1 MYFKLAFKNIKKS
14 YKNYVI
20 YFLTLIF
27 GICIFYTFN
36 SIESQSVMMELNE
49 QKQSAFMMA
58 EQLIGYFS
66 VFIAFVLGFLIVYA
80 NNYLIKRRK
89 KEFGIYMTLGME
101 NGSLSKMIFL
111 ETLFIG
117 AISLEIG
124 VILGIML
131 SQALSVLTAYMF
143 QVDLTKFQFVFS
155 PLGFKRTV
163 LCFSIIYLVV
173 LIFNFIS
180 VRKIKLI
187 DLLTAS
193 KRNEKPTIK
202 NLWVSVILFLVSVGI
217 LGIAYYK
224 VIHDGIAF
232 ASFNALGLPILLG
245 CIGTF
250 IFFYS
255 LTGFF
260 LKVIQGNKK
269 FYLIDLNMFVMKQ
282 ISSKINTT
290 FVSLSF
296 ICLMLF
302 LAICTFSGGLGI
314 NRAINADLKDLTK
327 FDVTFWSNSGENIE
341 TLLKEKNIDISNI
354 AKEDSN
360 MVMYDSGVKYSNFLS
375 KEGMT
380 AMKNYFPVANDND
393 ILVIGENG
401 YNNTLKLLGKEPVNL
416 KENKYLAVGNIDEMK
431 KWVNESLENG
441 NIDQM
446 KKLVNKSS
454 ENGNIDQMKKLVN
467 KSSENG
473 KKINISGK
481 TLEPANKKY
490 ENINLYNFTMKGD
503 ILIFVVKDS
512 LLEGLKPVSSRFNMM
527 LKDNSN
533 TKEELESIRDQLVES
548 QVYSITKK
556 EIYDNAAGLGAT
568 MAYLGIYLGLI
579 FIITSAVVLAIQQLT
594 ESTDNVERYR
604 LLKEIGVDQKMIN
617 KAIFTQ
623 VGVYFMLP
631 LSLAIVHSI
640 VGLKIS
646 STIVGVFG
654 NASIM
659 PNIIITAIIFV
670 IIYGGYFLATYL
682 GAKKNINERS

>member
-58 EQLIGYFS
+58 EQLMGYFS

-101 NGSLSKMIFL
+101 NGSLSKIIFL

-117 AISLEIG
+117 AISLGIG
-124 VILGIML
+124 LVLGIML

-202 NLWVSVILFLVSVGI
+202 NLWVSVILFLVSLGI
-217 LGIAYYK
+217 LGTAYYK

-269 FYLIDLNMFVMKQ
+269 FYLRDLNMFVMKQ

-341 TLLKEKNIDISNI
+341 NLLKEKNIDISNI

-360 MVMYDSGVKYSNFLS
+360 MVMYDSKIKYSNFLS

-393 ILVIGENG
+393 ILVIGERG

-416 KENKYLAVGNIDEMK
+416 KENQYLAVGNIDEMK

-441 NIDQM
+441 
-446 KKLVNKSS
+446 
-454 ENGNIDQMKKLVN
+454 
-467 KSSENG
+467 

-481 TLEPANKKY
+481 TLEPENKKY

-533 TKEELESIRDQLVES
+533 TKKELENVRDQLVES

-659 PNIIITAIIFV
+659 PNVIITAIIFV

-682 GAKKNINERS
+682 GAKKNINERA

>member
-117 AISLEIG
+117 AISLGIG
-124 VILGIML
+124 VVLGIML

-155 PLGFKRTV
+155 SLGFKRTV

-269 FYLIDLNMFVMKQ
+269 FYLRDLNMFVMKQ

-341 TLLKEKNIDISNI
+341 SLLKEKNIDISNI

-360 MVMYDSGVKYSNFLS
+360 MVMYDSEVKYSDFLS

-393 ILVIGENG
+393 TLVIGENG

-416 KENKYLAVGNIDEMK
+416 KENQYLAVGNIDEMK
-431 KWVNESLENG
+431 KWVNESLE
-441 NIDQM
+441 
-446 KKLVNKSS
+446 S
-454 ENGNIDQMKKLVN
+454 
-467 KSSENG
+467 G

-503 ILIFVVKDS
+503 ILILVVKDF

-533 TKEELESIRDQLVES
+533 TKEELENVRDKLVES

-579 FIITSAVVLAIQQLT
+579 FTITSAVVLAIQQLT

>member
-117 AISLEIG
+117 AISLGIG
-124 VILGIML
+124 VVLGIML

-269 FYLIDLNMFVMKQ
+269 FYLRDLNMFVMKQ

-341 TLLKEKNIDISNI
+341 NLLKEKNIDISNI

-360 MVMYDSGVKYSNFLS
+360 MVMYDSEVKYSDFLS

-416 KENKYLAVGNIDEMK
+416 KENQYLAVGNIDEMK
-431 KWVNESLENG
+431 KWVNESLE
-441 NIDQM
+441 
-446 KKLVNKSS
+446 S
-454 ENGNIDQMKKLVN
+454 
-467 KSSENG
+467 G

-503 ILIFVVKDS
+503 ILIFVVKDF

-533 TKEELESIRDQLVES
+533 TKEELENVRDQLVES

-579 FIITSAVVLAIQQLT
+579 FTITSAVVLAIQQLT

>member
-20 YFLTLIF
+20 YFFTLIF

-117 AISLEIG
+117 AISLGIG
-124 VILGIML
+124 VVLGIML
-131 SQALSVLTAYMF
+131 SQALSVLTSYMF

-217 LGIAYYK
+217 LGTAYYK
-224 VIHDGIAF
+224 VIHDGIAV
-232 ASFNALGLPILLG
+232 ASFNVLGLPIVLG
-245 CIGTF
+245 CVGTF

-269 FYLIDLNMFVMKQ
+269 FYLRDLNMFVMKQ

-314 NRAINADLKDLTK
+314 NRAINADLNDLTK

-341 TLLKEKNIDISNI
+341 KLLKEKNIDISNI

-416 KENKYLAVGNIDEMK
+416 KENQYLAVGNIDEMK

-441 NIDQM
+441 NMDQM

-454 ENGNIDQMKKLVN
+454 E
-467 KSSENG
+467 EG

-481 TLEPANKKY
+481 ILEPANKKY

-533 TKEELESIRDQLVES
+533 TKEELENVRDQLVES

-594 ESTDNVERYR
+594 ESTDNIERYR

-659 PNIIITAIIFV
+659 PNVIITAIIFV

>member
-117 AISLEIG
+117 AISLGIG
-124 VILGIML
+124 VVLGIML

-232 ASFNALGLPILLG
+232 ASFNVLGLPILLG

-269 FYLIDLNMFVMKQ
+269 FYLRDLNMFVMKQ

-341 TLLKEKNIDISNI
+341 KLLKEKNIDISNI

-360 MVMYDSGVKYSNFLS
+360 MVMYDSEVKYSNFLS

-416 KENKYLAVGNIDEMK
+416 KENQYLAVGNIDEMK
-431 KWVNESLENG
+431 KWVNESLE
-441 NIDQM
+441 
-446 KKLVNKSS
+446 S
-454 ENGNIDQMKKLVN
+454 GNIDQMKKLVN

-533 TKEELESIRDQLVES
+533 TKEELESIREQLVES

>member
-117 AISLEIG
+117 AISLGIG
-124 VILGIML
+124 VVLGIML

-269 FYLIDLNMFVMKQ
+269 FYLRDLNMFVMKQ

-302 LAICTFSGGLGI
+302 LAICTLSGGLGI

-341 TLLKEKNIDISNI
+341 NLLKEKNIDISNI

-360 MVMYDSGVKYSNFLS
+360 MVMYDSEVKYSNFLS

-416 KENKYLAVGNIDEMK
+416 KENQYLAVGNIDEMK
-431 KWVNESLENG
+431 KWVNESL
-441 NIDQM
+441 
-446 KKLVNKSS
+446 

>member
-14 YKNYVI
+14 YKNYII

-36 SIESQSVMMELNE
+36 SIESQSIMMDLNE
-49 QKQSAFMMA
+49 QKQSAFEMA
-58 EQLIGYFS
+58 EQLMGYFS

-89 KEFGIYMTLGME
+89 KEFGVYMTLGME
-101 NGSLSKMIFL
+101 NRTLSRMIFL
-111 ETLFIG
+111 ETLLIG
-117 AISLEIG
+117 AISLGIG
-124 VILGIML
+124 LILGIIL

-155 PLGFKRTV
+155 PSGFKKTV
-163 LCFSIIYLVV
+163 LCFSVIYLVV

-193 KRNEKPTIK
+193 RRNEKPTIK
-202 NLWVSVILFLVSVGI
+202 NLWVSVILFLVSVGM

-224 VIHDGIAF
+224 VINDGIAV
-232 ASFNALGLPILLG
+232 ASFNVLGLPIVFG
-245 CIGTF
+245 CVGTF

-269 FYLIDLNMFVMKQ
+269 FYLRDLNMFVMKQ

-327 FDVTFWSNSGENIE
+327 FDVTCWSNSGENIE
-341 TLLKEKNIDISNI
+341 NLLKEKNIDISNI
-354 AKEDSN
+354 AKENSN
-360 MVMYDSGVKYSNFLS
+360 IVMYNSGVKYRSFLS
-375 KEGMT
+375 EQGID
-380 AMKNYFPVANDND
+380 AMKNYFPVANDKD
-393 ILVIGENG
+393 ILVIGEKE
-401 YNNTLKLLGKEPVNL
+401 YNDTLKILGKEPVDL
-416 KENKYLAVGNIDEMK
+416 KENQYLAVGNINEMA
-431 KWVNESLENG
+431 KWADKSLE
-441 NIDQM
+441 
-446 KKLVNKSS
+446 K
-454 ENGNIDQMKKLVN
+454 
-467 KSSENG
+467 G

-481 TLEPANKKY
+481 TLEPANKRY
-490 ENINLYNFTMKGD
+490 ENINLYNYTMKAD
-503 ILIFVVKDS
+503 ILIFVVNDS
-512 LLEGLKPVSSRFNMM
+512 LLEGLKPISSRFNIV

-533 TKEELESIRDQLVES
+533 TKEELEGIRDQLVEN

-556 EIYDNAAGLGAT
+556 EIRDNAAGLGAT

-594 ESTDNVERYR
+594 ESTDNIERYK

-617 KAIFTQ
+617 KAVFTQ
-623 VGVYFMLP
+623 VGIYFMLP
-631 LSLAIVHSI
+631 LSLAIVHAI
-640 VGLKIS
+640 VGLKVS
-646 STIVGVFG
+646 SHIVEMFG

-659 PNIIITAIIFV
+659 PNIIMTAIVLV

-682 GAKKNINERS
+682 GAKKNINEKS

>member
-117 AISLEIG
+117 AISLGIG
-124 VILGIML
+124 VVLGIML

-269 FYLIDLNMFVMKQ
+269 FYLRDLNMFVMKQ

-341 TLLKEKNIDISNI
+341 NLLKEKNIDISNI

-360 MVMYDSGVKYSNFLS
+360 MIMYDSGVKYSNFLS

-416 KENKYLAVGNIDEMK
+416 KENQYLAVGNIDEMK

-441 NIDQM
+441 NM
-446 KKLVNKSS
+446 
-454 ENGNIDQMKKLVN
+454 DQMKKLVN

-503 ILIFVVKDS
+503 ILIFVVNDS

-533 TKEELESIRDQLVES
+533 TKEELENVRDQLVES

>member
-117 AISLEIG
+117 AISLGIG
-124 VILGIML
+124 VVLGIML

-217 LGIAYYK
+217 LGTAYYK
-224 VIHDGIAF
+224 VIHDGIAV
-232 ASFNALGLPILLG
+232 ASFNVLGLPIVLG
-245 CIGTF
+245 CVGTF

-269 FYLIDLNMFVMKQ
+269 FYLRDLNMFVMKQ

-341 TLLKEKNIDISNI
+341 NLLKEKNIDISNI

-416 KENKYLAVGNIDEMK
+416 KENQYLAVGNIDEMK

-441 NIDQM
+441 NM
-446 KKLVNKSS
+446 
-454 ENGNIDQMKKLVN
+454 DQMKKLVN

-533 TKEELESIRDQLVES
+533 TKEELEEVRDQLVES

>member
-117 AISLEIG
+117 AISLGIG
-124 VILGIML
+124 VVLGIML

-269 FYLIDLNMFVMKQ
+269 FYLRDLNMFVMKQ

-341 TLLKEKNIDISNI
+341 KLLKEKNIDISNI

-360 MVMYDSGVKYSNFLS
+360 MIMYDSKIKYSNFLS

-416 KENKYLAVGNIDEMK
+416 KENQYLAVGNIDEMK

-441 NIDQM
+441 
-446 KKLVNKSS
+446 
-454 ENGNIDQMKKLVN
+454 
-467 KSSENG
+467 

-481 TLEPANKKY
+481 TLEPENKKY

-533 TKEELESIRDQLVES
+533 TKEELEEVRDQLVES

>member
-117 AISLEIG
+117 AISLGIG
-124 VILGIML
+124 VVLGIML

-155 PLGFKRTV
+155 TLGFKRTV

-269 FYLIDLNMFVMKQ
+269 FYLRDLNMFVMKQ

-341 TLLKEKNIDISNI
+341 NLLKEKNIDISNI

-360 MVMYDSGVKYSNFLS
+360 MVMYDSKIKYSNFLS

-416 KENKYLAVGNIDEMK
+416 KENQYLAVGNIDEMK

-441 NIDQM
+441 NM
-446 KKLVNKSS
+446 
-454 ENGNIDQMKKLVN
+454 DQMKKLVN

-473 KKINISGK
+473 KKINISEK

-512 LLEGLKPVSSRFNMM
+512 LLEGLKPVSSRFNIM

-682 GAKKNINERS
+682 GAKKNINERA

>member
-58 EQLIGYFS
+58 EQLMGYFS

-117 AISLEIG
+117 AISLGIG
-124 VILGIML
+124 LVLGIML

-155 PLGFKRTV
+155 SLGFKRTV

-269 FYLIDLNMFVMKQ
+269 FYLRDLNMFVMKQ

-341 TLLKEKNIDISNI
+341 TLLNEKNIDISNI

-360 MVMYDSGVKYSNFLS
+360 MVMYDSEVKYSDFLS

-380 AMKNYFPVANDND
+380 AMKNYFPVDNDND
-393 ILVIGENG
+393 TLVIGENG

-416 KENKYLAVGNIDEMK
+416 KENQYLAVGNIDEMK

-441 NIDQM
+441 
-446 KKLVNKSS
+446 
-454 ENGNIDQMKKLVN
+454 
-467 KSSENG
+467 

-481 TLEPANKKY
+481 TLEPENKKY

-533 TKEELESIRDQLVES
+533 TKEELGSIRDQLVES

-654 NASIM
+654 NAIIM

>member
-58 EQLIGYFS
+58 EQLMGYFS

-117 AISLEIG
+117 AISLGIG
-124 VILGIML
+124 VVLGIML

-269 FYLIDLNMFVMKQ
+269 FYLRDLNMFVMKQ

-341 TLLKEKNIDISNI
+341 NLLKEKNIDISNI

-360 MVMYDSGVKYSNFLS
+360 MIMYDSGVKYSNFLS

-416 KENKYLAVGNIDEMK
+416 KENQYLAVGNIDEMK

-454 ENGNIDQMKKLVN
+454 ENGKN
-467 KSSENG
+467 
-473 KKINISGK
+473 INISGK

-533 TKEELESIRDQLVES
+533 TKEELGSIRDQLVES

>member
-117 AISLEIG
+117 AISLGIG
-124 VILGIML
+124 VVLGIML

-269 FYLIDLNMFVMKQ
+269 FYLRDLNMFVMKQ

-341 TLLKEKNIDISNI
+341 KLLKEKNIDISNI

-360 MVMYDSGVKYSNFLS
+360 MIMYDSKIKYSNFLS

-393 ILVIGENG
+393 ILVIGEKG

-454 ENGNIDQMKKLVN
+454 ENR
-467 KSSENG
+467 

-533 TKEELESIRDQLVES
+533 TKEELEEVRDQLVES

>member
-58 EQLIGYFS
+58 EQLMGYFS

-117 AISLEIG
+117 AISLGIG
-124 VILGIML
+124 LVLGIML

-202 NLWVSVILFLVSVGI
+202 NLWVSVILFLVSLGI
-217 LGIAYYK
+217 LGTAYYK
-224 VIHDGIAF
+224 VIHDGIAV

-269 FYLIDLNMFVMKQ
+269 FYLRDLNMFVMKQ

-341 TLLKEKNIDISNI
+341 KLLKEKNIDISNI
-354 AKEDSN
+354 AKEESN
-360 MVMYDSGVKYSNFLS
+360 MVMYDSKIKYSNFLS
-375 KEGMT
+375 KKGMT

-393 ILVIGENG
+393 ILVIDEKG

-416 KENKYLAVGNIDEMK
+416 KENQYLAVGNIDEMK
-431 KWVNESLENG
+431 KWVNKSL
-441 NIDQM
+441 
-446 KKLVNKSS
+446 
-454 ENGNIDQMKKLVN
+454 
-467 KSSENG
+467 ENG

-481 TLEPANKKY
+481 TLEPENKKY

-512 LLEGLKPVSSRFNMM
+512 LIEGLKPVSSRFNMM

-533 TKEELESIRDQLVES
+533 TKEELEEVRDQLVES

-659 PNIIITAIIFV
+659 PNVIITAIIFV

-682 GAKKNINERS
+682 GAKKNINERA

>member
-117 AISLEIG
+117 AISLGIG
-124 VILGIML
+124 VVLGIML

-217 LGIAYYK
+217 LGTAYYK
-224 VIHDGIAF
+224 VINDGIAV
-232 ASFNALGLPILLG
+232 ASFNVLGLPILLG

-260 LKVIQGNKK
+260 LKVIKGNKK
-269 FYLIDLNMFVMKQ
+269 FYLRDLNMFVMKQ

-341 TLLKEKNIDISNI
+341 SLLKEKNIDISNI
-354 AKEDSN
+354 AEEDSN
-360 MVMYDSGVKYSNFLS
+360 MVMYDSKIKYSSFLS

-401 YNNTLKLLGKEPVNL
+401 YNDTLKLLGKEPVNL
-416 KENKYLAVGNIDEMK
+416 KENQYLAVGNIDEMK

-441 NIDQM
+441 NID
-446 KKLVNKSS
+446 
-454 ENGNIDQMKKLVN
+454 EMKKLVN

-473 KKINISGK
+473 KNINISGK

-533 TKEELESIRDQLVES
+533 TKEELGSIRDQLVES

>member
-1 MYFKLAFKNIKKS
+1 
-14 YKNYVI
+14 
-20 YFLTLIF
+20 
-27 GICIFYTFN
+27 
-36 SIESQSVMMELNE
+36 MMELNE

-117 AISLEIG
+117 AISLGIG
-124 VILGIML
+124 VVLGIML

-269 FYLIDLNMFVMKQ
+269 FYLRDLNIFVMKQ

-341 TLLKEKNIDISNI
+341 NLLKEKNIDISNI

-393 ILVIGENG
+393 ILVIGEKG
-401 YNNTLKLLGKEPVNL
+401 YNNTLKLLRKEPVNL
-416 KENKYLAVGNIDEMK
+416 KENQYLAVGNIDEMK

-441 NIDQM
+441 NM
-446 KKLVNKSS
+446 
-454 ENGNIDQMKKLVN
+454 DQMKKLVN

>member
-58 EQLIGYFS
+58 EQLMGYFS

-111 ETLFIG
+111 ETLLIG
-117 AISLEIG
+117 AISLGIG
-124 VILGIML
+124 LVLGIML

-269 FYLIDLNMFVMKQ
+269 FYLRDLNMFVMKQ

-341 TLLKEKNIDISNI
+341 NLLKEKNIDISNI

-416 KENKYLAVGNIDEMK
+416 KENQYLAVGNIDEMK
-431 KWVNESLENG
+431 KWVNESL
-441 NIDQM
+441 
-446 KKLVNKSS
+446 

-533 TKEELESIRDQLVES
+533 TKEELDSIRDQLVES

>member
-58 EQLIGYFS
+58 EQLMGYFS

-117 AISLEIG
+117 AISLGIG
-124 VILGIML
+124 VVLGIML

-202 NLWVSVILFLVSVGI
+202 NLWVSVILFLVSLGI
-217 LGIAYYK
+217 LGTAYYK

-269 FYLIDLNMFVMKQ
+269 FYLRDLNMFVMKQ

-341 TLLKEKNIDISNI
+341 NLLKEKNIDISNI
-354 AKEDSN
+354 AKEESN
-360 MVMYDSGVKYSNFLS
+360 MVMYDSKIKYSNFLS

-393 ILVIGENG
+393 ILVIGEKG
-401 YNNTLKLLGKEPVNL
+401 YNNTLKLLGKETVNL
-416 KENKYLAVGNIDEMK
+416 KENQYLAVGNIDEMK

-441 NIDQM
+441 
-446 KKLVNKSS
+446 
-454 ENGNIDQMKKLVN
+454 
-467 KSSENG
+467 

-481 TLEPANKKY
+481 TLEPENKKY

-533 TKEELESIRDQLVES
+533 TKEELEEVRDQLVES

-568 MAYLGIYLGLI
+568 MAYLGI
-579 FIITSAVVLAIQQLT
+579 
-594 ESTDNVERYR
+594 
-604 LLKEIGVDQKMIN
+604 
-617 KAIFTQ
+617 
-623 VGVYFMLP
+623 
-631 LSLAIVHSI
+631 
-640 VGLKIS
+640 
-646 STIVGVFG
+646 
-654 NASIM
+654 
-659 PNIIITAIIFV
+659 
-670 IIYGGYFLATYL
+670 
-682 GAKKNINERS
+682 

>member
-117 AISLEIG
+117 AISLGIG
-124 VILGIML
+124 VVLGIML

-269 FYLIDLNMFVMKQ
+269 FYLRDLNMFVMKQ

-341 TLLKEKNIDISNI
+341 NLLKEKNIDISNI

-360 MVMYDSGVKYSNFLS
+360 MIMYDSKIKYSNFLS

-416 KENKYLAVGNIDEMK
+416 KENQYLAVGNIDEMK

-441 NIDQM
+441 NM
-446 KKLVNKSS
+446 
-454 ENGNIDQMKKLVN
+454 DQMKKLVN

-512 LLEGLKPVSSRFNMM
+512 LPEGLKPVSSRFNMM

-533 TKEELESIRDQLVES
+533 TKEELEAIRDQLVES

>member
-117 AISLEIG
+117 AISLGIG
-124 VILGIML
+124 VVLGIML

-269 FYLIDLNMFVMKQ
+269 FYLRDLNMFVMKQ

-341 TLLKEKNIDISNI
+341 SLLKEKNIDISNI

-360 MVMYDSGVKYSNFLS
+360 MVMYDSEVKYSDFLS

-401 YNNTLKLLGKEPVNL
+401 YNDTLKLLGKDPVNL
-416 KENKYLAVGNIDEMK
+416 KENQYLAVGNIDEMK
-431 KWVNESLENG
+431 KWVNESLE
-441 NIDQM
+441 
-446 KKLVNKSS
+446 S
-454 ENGNIDQMKKLVN
+454 
-467 KSSENG
+467 G

-503 ILIFVVKDS
+503 ILILVVKDF

-533 TKEELESIRDQLVES
+533 TKEELENVRDKLVES

-654 NASIM
+654 NASII

>member
-117 AISLEIG
+117 AISLGIG
-124 VILGIML
+124 VVLGIML

-143 QVDLTKFQFVFS
+143 QVDLTEFQFVFS

-217 LGIAYYK
+217 LGTAYYK

-269 FYLIDLNMFVMKQ
+269 FYLRDLNMFVMKQ

-341 TLLKEKNIDISNI
+341 NLLKEKNIDISNI

-393 ILVIGENG
+393 ILVIGEKG

-416 KENKYLAVGNIDEMK
+416 KENQYLAVGNIDEMK

-441 NIDQM
+441 NM
-446 KKLVNKSS
+446 
-454 ENGNIDQMKKLVN
+454 DQMKKLVN

-503 ILIFVVKDS
+503 ILILVVKDS

>member
-117 AISLEIG
+117 AISLGIG
-124 VILGIML
+124 VVLGIML
-131 SQALSVLTAYMF
+131 SQGLSVLTAYMF

-155 PLGFKRTV
+155 SLGFKRTV

-180 VRKIKLI
+180 VRNIKLI

-217 LGIAYYK
+217 LGTAYYK

-269 FYLIDLNMFVMKQ
+269 FYLRDLNMFVMKQ

-341 TLLKEKNIDISNI
+341 KLLKEKNIDISNI

-360 MVMYDSGVKYSNFLS
+360 MIMYDSKIKYSNFLS

-393 ILVIGENG
+393 ILVIGEKG

-416 KENKYLAVGNIDEMK
+416 KENQYLAVGNIDEMK

-441 NIDQM
+441 NM
-446 KKLVNKSS
+446 
-454 ENGNIDQMKKLVN
+454 DQMKKLVN

-533 TKEELESIRDQLVES
+533 TKEELEAIRDQLVES

>member
-117 AISLEIG
+117 AISLGIG
-124 VILGIML
+124 VVLGIML

-193 KRNEKPTIK
+193 KRNENPTIK

-217 LGIAYYK
+217 LVTAYYK

-269 FYLIDLNMFVMKQ
+269 FYLRDLNMFVMKQ

-341 TLLKEKNIDISNI
+341 NLLKEKNIDISNI

-454 ENGNIDQMKKLVN
+454 ENG
-467 KSSENG
+467 

-533 TKEELESIRDQLVES
+533 TKEELEAIKDQLVES

-556 EIYDNAAGLGAT
+556 EIYDNAC
-568 MAYLGIYLGLI
+568 
-579 FIITSAVVLAIQQLT
+579 
-594 ESTDNVERYR
+594 
-604 LLKEIGVDQKMIN
+604 K
-617 KAIFTQ
+617 
-623 VGVYFMLP
+623 
-631 LSLAIVHSI
+631 
-640 VGLKIS
+640 
-646 STIVGVFG
+646 
-654 NASIM
+654 
-659 PNIIITAIIFV
+659 
-670 IIYGGYFLATYL
+670 
-682 GAKKNINERS
+682 

>member
-111 ETLFIG
+111 ETIFIG
-117 AISLEIG
+117 AISLGIG
-124 VILGIML
+124 VVLGIML

-269 FYLIDLNMFVMKQ
+269 FYLRDLNMFVMKQ

-341 TLLKEKNIDISNI
+341 SLLKEKNIDISNI

-360 MVMYDSGVKYSNFLS
+360 MVMYDSEVKYSDFLS

-393 ILVIGENG
+393 TLVIGENG

-416 KENKYLAVGNIDEMK
+416 KENQYLAVGNIDEMK
-431 KWVNESLENG
+431 KWVNESLE
-441 NIDQM
+441 
-446 KKLVNKSS
+446 S
-454 ENGNIDQMKKLVN
+454 
-467 KSSENG
+467 G

-503 ILIFVVKDS
+503 ILILVVKDF

-533 TKEELESIRDQLVES
+533 TKEELENVRDKLVES

-654 NASIM
+654 NASII

>member
-58 EQLIGYFS
+58 EQLMGYFS

-111 ETLFIG
+111 ETLLIG
-117 AISLEIG
+117 AISLGIG
-124 VILGIML
+124 LVLGIML

-269 FYLIDLNMFVMKQ
+269 FYLRDLNIFVMKQ

-341 TLLKEKNIDISNI
+341 KLLKEKNIDISNI

-360 MVMYDSGVKYSNFLS
+360 MIMYDSKIKYSNFLS

-416 KENKYLAVGNIDEMK
+416 KENQYLAVGNIDEMK

-441 NIDQM
+441 NMDQM

-454 ENGNIDQMKKLVN
+454 E
-467 KSSENG
+467 EG

-481 TLEPANKKY
+481 ILEPANKKY

-533 TKEELESIRDQLVES
+533 TKEELENVRDQLVES

-659 PNIIITAIIFV
+659 PNVIITAIIFV

-682 GAKKNINERS
+682 GAKKNINEKKLY

>member
-58 EQLIGYFS
+58 EQLMGYFS

-117 AISLEIG
+117 AISLGIG
-124 VILGIML
+124 LVLGIML

-217 LGIAYYK
+217 LGTAYYK

-269 FYLIDLNMFVMKQ
+269 FYLRDLNMFVMKQ

-341 TLLKEKNIDISNI
+341 NLLKEKNIDISNI

-360 MVMYDSGVKYSNFLS
+360 MVMYDSKIKYSNFLS

-393 ILVIGENG
+393 ILVIGEKG

-416 KENKYLAVGNIDEMK
+416 KENQYLAVGNIDEMK

-441 NIDQM
+441 
-446 KKLVNKSS
+446 
-454 ENGNIDQMKKLVN
+454 
-467 KSSENG
+467 

-481 TLEPANKKY
+481 TLEPENKKY

-533 TKEELESIRDQLVES
+533 TKEELEEVRDQLVES

-659 PNIIITAIIFV
+659 PNVIITAIIFV

-682 GAKKNINERS
+682 GAKKNINERA

>member
-117 AISLEIG
+117 AISLGIG
-124 VILGIML
+124 VVLGIML

-155 PLGFKRTV
+155 TLGFKRTV

-217 LGIAYYK
+217 LGISYYK

-269 FYLIDLNMFVMKQ
+269 FYLRDLNMFVMKQ

-341 TLLKEKNIDISNI
+341 KLLKEKNIDISNI

-401 YNNTLKLLGKEPVNL
+401 YNNTLKLLGKESVNL
-416 KENKYLAVGNIDEMK
+416 KENQYLAVGNIDEMK
-431 KWVNESLENG
+431 KWVNESL
-441 NIDQM
+441 
-446 KKLVNKSS
+446 

-512 LLEGLKPVSSRFNMM
+512 LLEVLKPVSSRFNMM

>member
-117 AISLEIG
+117 AISLGIG
-124 VILGIML
+124 LVLGIML

-180 VRKIKLI
+180 VRNIKLI

-269 FYLIDLNMFVMKQ
+269 FYLRDLNMFVMKQ

-341 TLLKEKNIDISNI
+341 NLLNEKNIDISNI

-401 YNNTLKLLGKEPVNL
+401 YNDTLKLLGKEPVNL
-416 KENKYLAVGNIDEMK
+416 KENQYLAVGNIDEMK

-441 NIDQM
+441 NID
-446 KKLVNKSS
+446 
-454 ENGNIDQMKKLVN
+454 EMKKLVN

-473 KKINISGK
+473 KNINISGK

-533 TKEELESIRDQLVES
+533 TKEELGSIRDQLVES

>member
-117 AISLEIG
+117 AISLGIG
-124 VILGIML
+124 VVLGIML

-217 LGIAYYK
+217 LGTAYYK

-269 FYLIDLNMFVMKQ
+269 FYLRDLNMFVMKQ

-341 TLLKEKNIDISNI
+341 NLLKEKNIDISNI

-416 KENKYLAVGNIDEMK
+416 KENQYLAVGNIDEMK

-441 NIDQM
+441 NM
-446 KKLVNKSS
+446 
-454 ENGNIDQMKKLVN
+454 DQMKKLVN

-533 TKEELESIRDQLVES
+533 TKEELENVRDQLVES

>member
-117 AISLEIG
+117 AISLGIG
-124 VILGIML
+124 VVLGIML

-269 FYLIDLNMFVMKQ
+269 FYLRDLNMFVMKQ

-341 TLLKEKNIDISNI
+341 NLLKEKNIDISNI

-393 ILVIGENG
+393 ILVIGEKG

-416 KENKYLAVGNIDEMK
+416 KENQYLAVGNIDEMK

-454 ENGNIDQMKKLVN
+454 ENG
-467 KSSENG
+467 

-481 TLEPANKKY
+481 TLETENKKY

-533 TKEELESIRDQLVES
+533 TKEELENVRDQLVES

>member
-1 MYFKLAFKNIKKS
+1 
-14 YKNYVI
+14 
-20 YFLTLIF
+20 
-27 GICIFYTFN
+27 
-36 SIESQSVMMELNE
+36 MMELNE

-416 KENKYLAVGNIDEMK
+416 KKNQYLAVGNIDEMK
-431 KWVNESLENG
+431 KWVNESL
-441 NIDQM
+441 
-446 KKLVNKSS
+446 
-454 ENGNIDQMKKLVN
+454 
-467 KSSENG
+467 ENG

-646 STIVGVFG
+646 SSIVGVFG

>member
-58 EQLIGYFS
+58 EQLMGYFS

-117 AISLEIG
+117 AISLGIG
-124 VILGIML
+124 VVLGIML

-202 NLWVSVILFLVSVGI
+202 NLWISVILFLVSVGI

-269 FYLIDLNMFVMKQ
+269 FYLRDLNMFVMKQ

-341 TLLKEKNIDISNI
+341 NLLKEKNIDISNI

-360 MVMYDSGVKYSNFLS
+360 MVMYDSGVKYSSFLS

-416 KENKYLAVGNIDEMK
+416 KENQYLAVGNIDEMK

-441 NIDQM
+441 NM
-446 KKLVNKSS
+446 
-454 ENGNIDQMKKLVN
+454 DQMKKLVN

>member
-117 AISLEIG
+117 AISLGIG
-124 VILGIML
+124 VVLGIML

-193 KRNEKPTIK
+193 KRNENPTIK

-217 LGIAYYK
+217 LVTAYYK

-269 FYLIDLNMFVMKQ
+269 FYLRDLNMFVMKQ

-341 TLLKEKNIDISNI
+341 SLLKEKNIDTSNI
-354 AKEDSN
+354 AEEDSN
-360 MVMYDSGVKYSNFLS
+360 MVMYDSKIKYSSFLS
-375 KEGMT
+375 KDGMT

-393 ILVIGENG
+393 TLVIGENG

-416 KENKYLAVGNIDEMK
+416 KENQYLAVGNIDEMK
-431 KWVNESLENG
+431 KWVNESLE
-441 NIDQM
+441 
-446 KKLVNKSS
+446 S
-454 ENGNIDQMKKLVN
+454 
-467 KSSENG
+467 G
-473 KKINISGK
+473 KKINISEK
-481 TLEPANKKY
+481 ILEPANKKY

-503 ILIFVVKDS
+503 ILIFVVKDF

-533 TKEELESIRDQLVES
+533 TKEELDNVRDQLVES

>member
-117 AISLEIG
+117 AISLGIG
-124 VILGIML
+124 VVLGIML

-269 FYLIDLNMFVMKQ
+269 FYLRDLNMFVMKQ

-341 TLLKEKNIDISNI
+341 NLLKEKNIDISNI
-354 AKEDSN
+354 AEEDSN
-360 MVMYDSGVKYSNFLS
+360 MIMYDSKIKYSNFLS

-416 KENKYLAVGNIDEMK
+416 KENQYLAVGNIDEMK
-431 KWVNESLENG
+431 KWVNESLE
-441 NIDQM
+441 
-446 KKLVNKSS
+446 S
-454 ENGNIDQMKKLVN
+454 GNIDQMKKLVN

-533 TKEELESIRDQLVES
+533 TKEELETIRDQLVES

>member
-117 AISLEIG
+117 AISLGIG
-124 VILGIML
+124 VVLGIML

-143 QVDLTKFQFVFS
+143 QVDLTEFQFVFS

-193 KRNEKPTIK
+193 KRNENPTIK

-217 LGIAYYK
+217 LVTAYYK

-269 FYLIDLNMFVMKQ
+269 FYLRDLNMFVMKQ

-341 TLLKEKNIDISNI
+341 NLLKEKNIDISNI

-431 KWVNESLENG
+431 KWVNESL
-441 NIDQM
+441 
-446 KKLVNKSS
+446 

>member
-117 AISLEIG
+117 AISLGIG
-124 VILGIML
+124 VVLGIML

-269 FYLIDLNMFVMKQ
+269 FYLRDLNMFVMKQ

-341 TLLKEKNIDISNI
+341 KLLKEKNIDISNI

-360 MVMYDSGVKYSNFLS
+360 MIMYGSGVKYSNFLS

-393 ILVIGENG
+393 ILVIGEKG

-416 KENKYLAVGNIDEMK
+416 KENQYLAVGNIDEMK

-441 NIDQM
+441 NMDQM
-446 KKLVNKSS
+446 KKW
-454 ENGNIDQMKKLVN
+454 VN

-646 STIVGVFG
+646 STIVGIFG

>member
-58 EQLIGYFS
+58 EQLMGYFS

-117 AISLEIG
+117 AISLGIG
-124 VILGIML
+124 LVLGIML

-217 LGIAYYK
+217 LVTAYYK

-269 FYLIDLNMFVMKQ
+269 FYLRDLNMFVMKQ

-341 TLLKEKNIDISNI
+341 KLLKEKNIDISNI

-360 MVMYDSGVKYSNFLS
+360 MVMYDSEVKYSNFLS

-393 ILVIGENG
+393 ILVIGEKG

-416 KENKYLAVGNIDEMK
+416 KENQYLAVGNIDEMK

-441 NIDQM
+441 NM
-446 KKLVNKSS
+446 
-454 ENGNIDQMKKLVN
+454 DQMKKLVN

>member
-117 AISLEIG
+117 AISLGIG
-124 VILGIML
+124 VVLGIML

-269 FYLIDLNMFVMKQ
+269 FYLRDLNMFVMKQ

-341 TLLKEKNIDISNI
+341 NLLKEKNIDISNI

-360 MVMYDSGVKYSNFLS
+360 MVMYDSKIKYSNFLS

-416 KENKYLAVGNIDEMK
+416 KENQYLAVGNIDEMK

-441 NIDQM
+441 
-446 KKLVNKSS
+446 
-454 ENGNIDQMKKLVN
+454 
-467 KSSENG
+467 

-481 TLEPANKKY
+481 TLEPENKKY

-533 TKEELESIRDQLVES
+533 TKEELEEVRDQLVES

>member
-117 AISLEIG
+117 AISLGIG
-124 VILGIML
+124 VVLGIML

-269 FYLIDLNMFVMKQ
+269 FYLRDLNMFVMKQ

-341 TLLKEKNIDISNI
+341 KLLKEKNIDISNI

-360 MVMYDSGVKYSNFLS
+360 MIMYDSKIKYSNFLS

-393 ILVIGENG
+393 ILVIGEKG

-416 KENKYLAVGNIDEMK
+416 KENQYLAVGNIDEMK

-441 NIDQM
+441 NM
-446 KKLVNKSS
+446 
-454 ENGNIDQMKKLVN
+454 DQMKKLVN

-503 ILIFVVKDS
+503 ILILVVKDS

-682 GAKKNINERS
+682 GAKKNINERA